1 MRGFAAERPK
11 VELTTADSDP
21 GAPVQLPLENRRLV
35 DAELVARATEGDAW
49 AEEALYRRYAE
60 LVIGTAKRLLGN
72 TDEAMD
78 VAQDSFL
85 TAFEKLST
93 LRDASTFKTWLM
105 QIAVRNV
112 HRRFRRRRLL
122 RWLGLDESDDEALEA
137 LASKDAP
144 LEVRADLATLGGVL
158 STLSPVLRLPWM
170 LRHVEGHELT
180 EVAAL
185 CNCSLATVKRRILAA
200 ETRVA
205 RRIGLGEAT

>member
-11 VELTTADSDP
+11 VDLTTADSDP
-21 GAPVQLPLENRRLV
+21 GAPVRLPVENRRLL
-35 DAELVARATEGDAW
+35 DAELVQRATEGDAW

-72 TDEAMD
+72 ADEAMD

-122 RWLGLDESDDEALEA
+122 GWLGLDQSDDSAL
-137 LASKDAP
+137 
-144 LEVRADLATLGGVL
+144 
-158 STLSPVLRLPWM
+158 
-170 LRHVEGHELT
+170 
-180 EVAAL
+180 
-185 CNCSLATVKRRILAA
+185 
-200 ETRVA
+200 
-205 RRIGLGEAT
+205 

>member
-1 MRGFAAERPK
+1 M
-11 VELTTADSDP
+11 
-21 GAPVQLPLENRRLV
+21 QLPIDSRRIV
-35 DAELVARATEGDAW
+35 DAELVRRVMEGDSW

-72 TDEAMD
+72 ADDAAD

-85 TAFEKLST
+85 TAFQKIGT

-105 QIAVRNV
+105 MIAIRNV

-122 RWLGLDESDDEALEA
+122 RWLGMDDLEEGALEA
-137 LASKDAP
+137 LASEDAP
-144 LEVRADLATLGGVL
+144 LEVRADLSMLGTVL
-158 STLSPVLRLPWM
+158 SKMPPSLRLPWM

-185 CNCSLATVKRRILAA
+185 CSCSLATAKRRIVLA
-200 ETRVA
+200 ESRVA
-205 RRIGLGEAT
+205 RRFDGGGAT